1 MAGGMTAHRYGWERE
16 NGPVPDGMHL
26 DHRYHCDRACCEVS
40 HLRLATRDENR
51 RNLSGPSRNNALGV
65 RNVYF
70 RRGRFQV
77 CVRSRG
83 RAYGRT
89 HRTLEAAQAEAA
101 ELREHLFG
109 EFAGKG

>member
-1 MAGGMTAHRYGWERE
+1 M
-16 NGPVPDGMHL
+16 
-26 DHRYHCDRACCEVS
+26 VS
-40 HLRLATRDENR
+40 TGAAKVCS
-51 RNLSGPSRNNALGV
+51 LSGC
-65 RNVYF
+65 
-70 RRGRFQV
+70 GRFQV